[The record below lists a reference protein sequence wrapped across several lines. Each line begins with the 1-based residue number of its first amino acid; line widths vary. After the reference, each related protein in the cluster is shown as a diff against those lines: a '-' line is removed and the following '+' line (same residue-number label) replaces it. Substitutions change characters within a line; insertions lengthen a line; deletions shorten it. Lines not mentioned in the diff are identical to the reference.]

1 MPISNFENVV
11 NSSIPHQFTRY
22 FCHNLSFSVFLAAGQ
37 NYGPININLF
47 KDNSRNTRKRRGIC
61 SKLTRA
67 TSVTGVF
74 VVNFE
79 HISKLTP
86 TYYC

>member
-1 MPISNFENVV
+1 MPISDFENVV
-11 NSSIPHQFTRY
+11 NSSFFTGY

-61 SKLTRA
+61 SKLTRK
-67 TSVTGVF
+67 TL
-74 VVNFE
+74 E
-79 HISKLTP
+79 RHQ
-86 TYYC
+86 

>member
-61 SKLTRA
+61 SKLTR
-67 TSVTGVF
+67 
-74 VVNFE
+74 
-79 HISKLTP
+79 KTP
-86 TYYC
+86 ERHQ